1 MIDVFNPV
9 NSIKGSN
16 WLSAVEGSTMFRV
29 NGHPYSLDNNL
40 TTVYVGLACPGIIIS
55 ACYINAKVDG
65 INNKYVRNGVKG
77 TILLGVTAAVVLSL
91 KALFKVIY

>member
-1 MIDVFNPV
+1 MIDVLNPV
-9 NSIKGSN
+9 NNVKGSN

-40 TTVYVGLACPGIIIS
+40 TTVYIGLACPAIIIS
-55 ACYINAKVDG
+55 ACYINNKVNG
-65 INNKYVRNGVKG
+65 INNKYIRNGIKG
-77 TILLGVTAAVVLSL
+77 TILLGVTVGVVIGL